1 MCVLGD
7 KMKGGGKLCIRA
19 AAGSPL
25 TKVHVCYSLLPRI
38 PYLQRVR
45 SSIARMGVTSIDL
58 LQLHWEPPP
67 AATAAAAVAGS
78 SKSSSSSK
86 GQPPPGFVV
95 AAKVLKQ
102 LQQEGLIKQL
112 GVSNFDVPMLMAL
125 LDAGVK
131 PVSNQV
137 GSADASQL

>member
-1 MCVLGD
+1 M
-7 KMKGGGKLCIRA
+7 
-19 AAGSPL
+19 P
-25 TKVHVCYSLLPRI
+25 T
-38 PYLQRVR
+38 
-45 SSIARMGVTSIDL
+45 IDL
-58 LQLHWEPPP
+58 LQLHWEPPTP
-67 AATAAAAVAGS
+67 AA
-78 SKSSSSSK
+78 SSSSSK
-86 GQPPPGFVV
+86 GQPPPGFVT

-137 GSADASQL
+137 SYSVIDRRPELFLSRFCEARGIGLLAYGTLAGGFLAERFRELPADK